1 MKLILDT
8 LEAARLTASPSEA
21 DALRVALIDL
31 QALADALDARGVA
44 LDDVPAA
51 LGAHQALREH
61 ISAQPFD
68 AYEGDEQ
75 GKVVVEDLTDGA
87 FIGWIQAL
95 ERLAR

>member
-31 QALADALDARGVA
+31 QALADVLDARGAA

-61 ISAQPFD
+61 IQAQPFD
-68 AYEGDEQ
+68 ACESLDGSPAVDD
-75 GKVVVEDLTDGA
+75 VTPGA
-87 FIGWIQAL
+87 FIGWLDTL

>member
-8 LEAARLTASPSEA
+8 LGAARLTASPSEA

-44 LDDVPAA
+44 LDDVPDA

-61 ISAQPFD
+61 IAAQPFD
-68 AYEGDEQ
+68 ACESLDGSPAVD
-75 GKVVVEDLTDGA
+75 DATPGA
-87 FIGWIQAL
+87 FIGWLETL